1 MTTPQARRP
10 GRRLDLDVPS
20 VLVDTA
26 ERMFGE
32 GGVDAVSVR
41 AVARDAGVAPAAV
54 FYHFASK
61 DDLVTAVVDRR
72 GRAVSDEMRAN
83 LVALAD
89 SRQKTSVR
97 DVIDAVLLP
106 LVHVIDDDP
115 VAGLNW
121 MKVVDWLGVTR
132 DAAFYEAQDIEP
144 GITALFA
151 TCLRRATGRKSQKI
165 SRRYGI
171 AMFGMLHALA
181 RADLYGYGGAVG
193 PSGLD
198 SDWVEQLAVFTAGGL
213 EAP

>member
-1 MTTPQARRP
+1 MTSQARRP

-20 VLVDTA
+20 TLVETA
-26 ERMFGE
+26 ERVFGE

-41 AVARDAGVAPAAV
+41 AVARAAGVAPAAV
-54 FYHFASK
+54 FYHFATK
-61 DDLVTAVVDRR
+61 EDLVAAVVDRR
-72 GRAVSDEMRAN
+72 GRAVSEEMRSN
-83 LVALAD
+83 LVALAEA
-89 SRQKTSVR
+89 REKTTVR

-115 VAGLNW
+115 EAGLNW

-132 DAAFYEAQDIEP
+132 DAAFYEQEGVEP

-151 TCLRRATGRKSQKI
+151 TCVRRATGRKSPKI
-165 SRRYGI
+165 GRRYAI
-171 AMFGMLHALA
+171 AMYGMLHALA

-193 PSGLD
+193 QTGLD
-198 SDWVEQLAVFTAGGL
+198 KDWVEQLAVFTAGGL